1 MKRTINTTKLTK
13 AFIESRI
20 SQEDIVAKY
29 LDIPISI
36 VEDCVKYNHLIKS
49 VFRDDDTDSSM
60 GIAYNMKG
68 RLKVRDFNGCFF
80 GDVYDV
86 VAYVLSIVY
95 ERPIST
101 DNKQDFYFIL
111 KHIYSVFSDDIDNR
125 VNHYE
130 IDESIRNALI
140 KSKSR
145 KAIIEIVPRSWNS
158 RDKAYWN
165 KLGVNLA
172 YLNTHFVIPVEQYY
186 IDRSS
191 NPTPRYG
198 YSTKDPCYAYMLGRN
213 KQGIYLIK
221 LYFPL
226 RDRTKERKFITNCN
240 VLEGLPNLELDN
252 YDYIIITKSSKDRL
266 SLGNHLVNHTF
277 YGGAGKALTI
287 GVVNLPSENYRL
299 KANEYDW
306 LKNRLADDGMIV
318 SLLDFDRTGRDGAD
332 YLLSTYNIPYL
343 FITRG
348 EFGLENYGCKD
359 FADLH
364 DKYSNDEIDNFIKD
378 TLRYVELRYRKNK
391 GNSDAYFKRL
401 SDCDLPY

>member
-1 MKRTINTTKLTK
+1 
-13 AFIESRI
+13 
-20 SQEDIVAKY
+20 
-29 LDIPISI
+29 
-36 VEDCVKYNHLIKS
+36 
-49 VFRDDDTDSSM
+49 
-60 GIAYNMKG
+60 
-68 RLKVRDFNGCFF
+68 
-80 GDVYDV
+80 
-86 VAYVLSIVY
+86 
-95 ERPIST
+95 
-101 DNKQDFYFIL
+101 
-111 KHIYSVFSDDIDNR
+111 
-125 VNHYE
+125 
-130 IDESIRNALI
+130 
-140 KSKSR
+140 
-145 KAIIEIVPRSWNS
+145 
-158 RDKAYWN
+158 
-165 KLGVNLA
+165 
-172 YLNTHFVIPVEQYY
+172 
-186 IDRSS
+186 
-191 NPTPRYG
+191 
-198 YSTKDPCYAYMLGRN
+198 MLGRN

-266 SLGNHLVNHTF
+266 SLGNHLVNHAF
-277 YGGAGKALTI
+277 YGGDRKALTI

-306 LKNRLADDGMIV
+306 LKNRLADDGLIV

-348 EFGLENYGCKD
+348 EFGLDNYECKD

-364 DKYSNDEIDNFIKD
+364 YKYSNDEIDNFIKD
-378 TLRYVELRYRKNK
+378 TLRYVELRYRKTK